1 MTPEDLKRL
10 CDVENGEISRE
21 IFVSDEIF
29 RMEIDKVFTRSWLFV
44 GHEQLVPNP
53 DDYFVSR
60 MGLDSVIL
68 TRDRQGKL
76 NVLLNSCM
84 HRGMKVCRYDQGNT
98 RAFTCPYHGWSYSTD
113 GRLVEVPG
121 ELVGV
126 PGFKAYYHE
135 KLEKKKWG
143 LIYCPRVY
151 NYKGTIWA
159 SWDENAP
166 DFLDYLGDMRLYLDV
181 ALDNRDGSPGG
192 AELIGGIQKWRVKC
206 NWKFAP
212 ENFIGDMYHDI
223 SHRSV
228 DLVGI
233 GPSGG
238 KGRRDKTQNRTSI
251 SFDSLGH
258 GLIGSVPHYEEP
270 DFQETFGQTPEV
282 ATYLRDVYDRR
293 VERFGDKMRV
303 MASVGTIFPNMSFH
317 ARQPRSIAVFH
328 PISPTEMEMWR
339 MFFVDKEAPQEL
351 KDAARHY
358 YMRYSGP
365 AGMTESDD
373 LENWQQATE
382 ASSGAIA
389 RRYNYNYQMG
399 IGYSTPI
406 PELQDASDNG
416 EFSEGNA
423 RAFYRQYLKVMTSE
437 GPLNPPAARLKEA
450 CEGMECPS
458 ARAAAEEE
466 A

>member
-1 MTPEDLKRL
+1 MAHDLKQL
-10 CDVENGEISRE
+10 VDIENGTIGRE

-29 RMEIDKVFTRSWLFV
+29 KQELEKIFTRSWLFV
-44 GHEQLVPNP
+44 GHEQLIPEP

-68 TRDRQGKL
+68 TRDRQGKI

-126 PGFKAYYHE
+126 PGFKNYYRE
-135 KLEKKKWG
+135 KLDKKKWG
-143 LIYCPRVY
+143 LIYCPKVY

-159 SWDENAP
+159 NWDENAP

-192 AELIGGIQKWRVKC
+192 AELIGGVQKWRVKC

-212 ENFIGDMYHDI
+212 ENFVGDMYHDI

-238 KGRRDKTQNRTSI
+238 KGRRDKTQNRTTV
-251 SFDSLGH
+251 SFDNLGH
-258 GLIGSVPHYEEP
+258 GLIGSAPQYEEP
-270 DFQETFGQTPEV
+270 EYLETFANTPEV
-282 ATYLRDVYDRR
+282 RDYLRAVYDRR
-293 VERFGDKMRV
+293 VERYGDGMRV
-303 MASVGTIFPNMSFH
+303 NMSVGTIFPNMSFH
-317 ARQPRSIAVFH
+317 GRQPRTLAVFH
-328 PISPTEMEMWR
+328 PISSTEMEMWR
-339 MFFVDKEAPQEL
+339 MFLVDKDAPQAL
-351 KDAARHY
+351 KDSARHY

-365 AGMTESDD
+365 GGMTESDD
-373 LENWQQATE
+373 LENWQHATE
-382 ASSGAIA
+382 ASAGFVA
-389 RRYNYNYQMG
+389 RRHSYNYQMG
-399 IGYSTPI
+399 IGYERKI
-406 PELQDASDNG
+406 AELQDASDNG
-416 EFSEGNA
+416 EYSEGNA
-423 RAFYRQYLKVMTSE
+423 RAFYRQWLKVMTSD
-437 GPLNPPAARLKEA
+437 GPLNPPPARIREA
-450 CEGMECPS
+450 EGADTCGES
-458 ARAAAEEE
+458 QTTTE

>member
-1 MTPEDLKRL
+1 MTNLSSLVDLK
-10 CDVENGEISRE
+10 NGTISRE
-21 IFVSDEIF
+21 IFVNDEIF
-29 RMEIDKVFTRSWLFV
+29 KQELGQIFSRAWLFI
-44 GHEQLVPNP
+44 GHEDLVPNP

-60 MGLDSVIL
+60 MGTDSVIL
-68 TRDRQGKL
+68 TRDRQNKI

-126 PGFKAYYHE
+126 PGFGPYYHE
-135 KLEKKKWG
+135 KLDKKNWG
-143 LIYCPRVY
+143 LIYCPKVV

-159 SWDENAP
+159 TWDANAP
-166 DFLDYLGDMRLYLDV
+166 DFLDYLGDMKVYLDA

-192 AELIGGIQKWRVKC
+192 SEMIGGVQKWRVKC

-238 KGRRDKTQNRTSI
+238 KGRRDKTIGRTTV
-251 SFDSLGH
+251 SFDDLGH
-258 GLIGSVPHYEEP
+258 GIIGTLPYREEFP
-270 DFQETFGQTPEV
+270 YQETFKNHPEIED
-282 ATYLRDVYDRR
+282 YLKEVYDRR
-293 VERFGDKMRV
+293 LKNLGDRLRV
-303 MASVGTIFPNMSFH
+303 NTSVGTIFPNMSFH
-317 ARQPRSIAVFH
+317 GRQPRTIAVFH

-339 MFFVDKEAPQEL
+339 IFLVDRDSPQAL

-365 AGMTESDD
+365 GGMTESDD
-373 LENWQQATE
+373 LENWQYATE
-382 ASSGAIA
+382 ASAGHVA
-389 RRYNYNYQMG
+389 RRYHYNYQMG
-399 IGYSTPI
+399 MGYAEPV
-406 PELQDASDNG
+406 PELRGAWNNG
-416 EFSEGNA
+416 EYSEGNA
-423 RAFYRQYLKVMTSE
+423 RAYYKRYLEFME
-437 GPLNPPAARLKEA
+437 GRDWDGLMAASRAHGEA
-450 CEGMECPS
+450 RS
-458 ARAAAEEE
+458 DA
-466 A
+466 